1 MELTSGDVVHGLKAD
16 TPCPVAS
23 LGKVIT
29 AVVALRVRRCGPTV
43 LCCVRR
49 DTDWQTVQACA
60 SGVVALEDIVTV
72 PAHAV
77 GIKGTSAGLAA
88 GESLTVRPSFIYVCA
103 GARD

>member
-1 MELTSGDVVHGLKAD
+1 MWPHGVV
-16 TPCPVAS
+16 
-23 LGKVIT
+23 
-29 AVVALRVRRCGPTV
+29 LRPSR
-43 LCCVRR
+43 
-49 DTDWQTVQACA
+49 TDWHTVQACA

-72 PAHAV
+72 PARAV